1 MIYAI
6 VNNGLLNRLA
16 DSALNIKYSP
26 LKMLYLHIILIFSL
40 SLYGLHLI
48 EKLFTFRNR
57 RCS

>member
-16 DSALNIKYSP
+16 DAALNIKFSP
-26 LKMLYLHIILIFSL
+26 LRMLYLHIILVFSL

-48 EKLFTFRNR
+48 EKLITFRNR
-57 RCS
+57 RFS